1 MKKMIYVFLML
12 LSFQN
17 IQAKPQTFE
26 INQEHSKLG
35 FSVQYM
41 MMTDVEGVFKKFQG
55 YFDVENNTLS
65 NVQILISTRS
75 VDSLDSKRDF
85 HLRNHEFLYAS
96 KFPTITF
103 TSKESVT
110 LVEQKVI
117 KVPGTLT
124 LRGIT
129 KPVTLE
135 VIFKGK
141 KFDPWAKENLF
152 FEGKT
157 KINRKDFDIVWNKEM
172 DNGGYLVGDEVVID
186 FKLQA
191 QHLGDKTPF
200 STHMVP
206 TTKGIV
212 ERDQLKKGKIKK
224 LSTATDK
231 PNTSGNEKKD

>member
-1 MKKMIYVFLML
+1 MKSFSFLFLML
-12 LSFQN
+12 VSFN
-17 IQAKPQTFE
+17 VFSKPQTFE

-35 FSVQYM
+35 FGVQYM

-55 YFDVENNTLS
+55 YFDVEGNTLS
-65 NVQILISTRS
+65 SIQILVSARS
-75 VDSLDSKRDF
+75 VDSLDPKRDF
-85 HLRNHEFLYAS
+85 HLKSHEFLYAA
-96 KFPTITF
+96 KFPTIAF
-103 TSKESVT
+103 KSSSPVELKENHM
-110 LVEQKVI
+110 I
-117 KVPGTLT
+117 KVPGTVT
-124 LRGIT
+124 LRGIE
-129 KPVTLE
+129 KPVVLE
-135 VIFKGK
+135 VTFKGR

-157 KINRKDFDIVWNKEM
+157 KINRKDFGIVWNREL
-172 DNGGYLVGDEVVID
+172 DNGGFLVGDEVSID

-224 LSTATDK
+224 LSTSTEQPA
-231 PNTSGNEKKD
+231 KK